1 MLFCSLYLY
10 YSTDFVFVK
19 CFFNLFFCDA
29 LGKHHSQNHETQNT
43 NTQTTSAQD
52 VSSNVIVV
60 LAVVHGTLVC
70 VVDATA
76 NAVADVAKFSSD
88 FSFHGVAP
96 LSFNYLY
103 YNIEIEICQALFENK
118 IKLKFRI
125 KNEMK

>member
-43 NTQTTSAQD
+43 NTQTASAQ
-52 VSSNVIVV
+52 NVFANVVVV
-60 LAVVHGTLVC
+60 LAVLNGALVC
-70 VVDATA
+70 VVYVPAD
-76 NAVADVAKFSSD
+76 AVANVAE
-88 FSFHGVAP
+88 FSFDVFHGLSP

-103 YNIEIEICQALFENK
+103 YNIGIKICQALFENK
-118 IKLKFRI
+118 IKLKFQI